1 MSQWRW
7 EFGPQRWLHNLES
20 ELLGGPPF
28 GQAESQGHMVT
39 LSSSPKEVWVSLL
52 ETTQED
58 IIGLEVSTVRV
69 KELEPGIC
77 LTIIK
82 DYLE

>member
-1 MSQWRW
+1 
-7 EFGPQRWLHNLES
+7 
-20 ELLGGPPF
+20 
-28 GQAESQGHMVT
+28 MVT